1 MSFTLQVKDP
11 EDMIVTVNIPGKY
24 NPDILDDAV
33 RRVVE
38 LYKEVLETRF
48 AAVMVQLSDTDDGE
62 ESETEEEEDV
72 A

>member
-1 MSFTLQVKDP
+1 VSFTLQVKDP
-11 EDMIVTVNIPGKY
+11 EDMVVTVNIPGKY

-48 AAVMVQLSDTDDGE
+48 AAVMVQLSDAEEDDDE
-62 ESETEEEEDV
+62 KEEEDV